1 MEKFPLNSE
10 LAYAK
15 KLNKF
20 IDDIERKLREIL
32 KISKK
37 SKINSKNDEKIIEI
51 EELSDKNDEF
61 IEYFLNLLSTEYA
74 IEMCIDY
81 LLEALNYTIEGINAE
96 ITTITGID
104 FFSQPY
110 INLEELRE
118 ILKNNV
124 ALIKAE
130 PGKYL
135 RTYDDIVSKL
145 VEEKI
150 EKGLTLKELSEA
162 ISKAT
167 GIEKNRANLIAADQV
182 GNIYAQAT
190 KAQFKGI
197 GLKKFK
203 WVTARDKRVRPSHQE
218 REGKIYSW
226 DNPPDGE
233 IPGSAIRCRCVA
245 DVVEDEVL
253 NLL

>member
-20 IDDIERKLREIL
+20 IDDIERKFREIL

-51 EELSDKNDEF
+51 EELSNKNDEL
-61 IEYFLNLLSTEYA
+61 IEYFLELLTTEYA
-74 IEMCIDY
+74 SEMCIDY
-81 LLEALNYTIEGINAE
+81 LLEALNYTIEGINAD
-96 ITTITGID
+96 ITTIKGIN

-110 INLEELRE
+110 IDIEELRE

-150 EKGLTLKELSEA
+150 EKGLTLKELSDA

-182 GNIYAQAT
+182 GNVYAQAT

-203 WVTARDKRVRPSHQE
+203 WVTARDKRVRPSHQD

-253 NLL
+253 NL